1 MPDAK
6 ENDNIKLVLDKLE
19 EYQNK
24 ITALETQVKE
34 VTDFNRELLS
44 RKEVTTETEED
55 IQAQKAFDDYLHG
68 K

>member
-19 EYQNK
+19 EYQQK

-44 RKEVTTETEED
+44 RKDVNTKTEED
-55 IQAQKAFDDYLHG
+55 IEIQKAFDDYLHG

>member
-1 MPDAK
+1 MADAK

-19 EYQNK
+19 EYQQK

-44 RKEVTTETEED
+44 RKDVNTKTEED
-55 IQAQKAFDDYLHG
+55 IEIQKAFDDYLHG

>member
-19 EYQNK
+19 EYQQK
-24 ITALETQVKE
+24 ITALEEQVKE

-44 RKEVTTETEED
+44 RKDVNTQTEED
-55 IQAQKAFDDYLHG
+55 IEVQKAFDDYLHG

>member
-1 MPDAK
+1 MPDVK
-6 ENDNIKLVLDKLE
+6 DNDNIKLVLDKLE

-44 RKEVTTETEED
+44 RKEVNTQTEED
-55 IQAQKAFDDYLHG
+55 IEAQKAFDDYLHG